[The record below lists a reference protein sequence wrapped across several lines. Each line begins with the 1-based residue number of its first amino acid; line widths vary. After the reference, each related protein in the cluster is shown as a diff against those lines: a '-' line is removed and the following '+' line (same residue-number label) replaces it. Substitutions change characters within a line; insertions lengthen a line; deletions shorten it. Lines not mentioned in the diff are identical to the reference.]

1 MSLKSRLAA
10 DETLITAWSGVPD
23 ALTVEILAKQ
33 GFDAVTLD
41 MQHGGH
47 HEDSVLR
54 GLVPVL
60 AANKPALVRIPVGR
74 FDMASRALDFGAE
87 AVIAPMVNSV
97 ADAKLF
103 AAAMKYP
110 PLGERSWGPTYAF
123 PRHGKGDYA
132 EWLRDTNQRTMA
144 FAMVETRAA
153 LDALDGILDTPGIDG
168 IFLGP
173 SDFSIAWT
181 QRRDRQFDAGKHDGD
196 DGVGRRAHP
205 QGRQACRDL
214 CRRTGNC
221 RPCRVDG
228 LSPARHRVRARA
240 DFAGR
245 KNPAEEHARIR
256 SAPEAASARGSWSLQ
271 IRQELGEGHRSFGP
285 RAEA

>member
-1 MSLKSRLAA
+1 MSLKTRLAA
-10 DETLITAWSGVPD
+10 DETLVTAWSGVPD
-23 ALTVEILAKQ
+23 ALTVEILARQ

-54 GLVPVL
+54 GILPVL
-60 AANKPALVRIPVGR
+60 AVGKPALVRIPVGR

-97 ADAKLF
+97 ADARQF

-110 PLGERSWGPTYAF
+110 PMGERSWGPTYAF
-123 PRHGKGDYA
+123 PRHGKGDHA

-168 IFLGP
+168 IFLGS
-173 SDFSIAWT
+173 SDFSIAWSKGT
-181 QRRDRQFDAGKHDGD
+181 TVSSTMESMMETVASVAERTRKAGKHAAIY
-196 DGVGRRAHP
+196 V
-205 QGRQACRDL
+205 
-214 CRRTGNC
+214 
-221 RPCRVDG
+221 VE
-228 LSPARHRVRARA
+228 PAI
-240 DFAGR
+240 AGR
-245 KNPAEEHARIR
+245 VVGMGYRLLATGSEHALIGLG
-256 SAPEAASARGSWSLQ
+256 AKALLQ
-271 IRQELGEGHRSFGP
+271 GIKTSIGG
-285 RAEA
+285 